1 VCSEGGDGGGQAPA
15 LAQGVGERGRP
26 AGVVQE
32 LGEVVDVPAQQ
43 EHEVLQQVA
52 GRQDGAFQE

>member
-1 VCSEGGDGGGQAPA
+1 VSRWGGGAE
-15 LAQGVGERGRP
+15 QGVAAGGFA